1 MSQSTTHEGQGV
13 VGVAFIV
20 GLVALLGPLVLPM
33 RPSMSVVLGFLAIVL
48 GWFGGGF
55 RGLGIAAIL
64 LGGYVVVSV
73 GLGSFLLGAAQ
84 QGSFDEPVP
93 VPSGYGLEASRE
105 SALGQAYKSE
115 PVSDRSEAGRMAN
128 DVVDDYASSLE
139 HDGWRVFDHS
149 SDEFSASLMA
159 RKPGS
164 DTTIRVHAQV
174 VLPDGPTGTTYA
186 VEFQIG
192 DAQCDFSV
200 RC

>member
-1 MSQSTTHEGQGV
+1 MSQRTTHEGQGV

-20 GLVALLGPLVLPM
+20 ALVALLGPLVLPM
-33 RPSMSVVLGFLAIVL
+33 RPTMSVVLGFLAIVL

-73 GLGSFLLGAAQ
+73 AVGTSLLGAAQ

-93 VPSGYGLEASRE
+93 IPSGYGLEASRE
-105 SALGQAYKSE
+105 SALGRAFKSE

-128 DVVDDYASSLE
+128 DIVDDYASSLE
-139 HDGWRVFDHS
+139 REGWRIFEHS
-149 SDEFSASLMA
+149 SDELGASFMA
-159 RKPGS
+159 RERNS
-164 DTTIRVHAQV
+164 ERTIRVHAQV
-174 VLPDGPTGTTYA
+174 VLPDGPTGTRYA

-192 DAQCDFSV
+192 DAQCDFSAL
-200 RC
+200 C